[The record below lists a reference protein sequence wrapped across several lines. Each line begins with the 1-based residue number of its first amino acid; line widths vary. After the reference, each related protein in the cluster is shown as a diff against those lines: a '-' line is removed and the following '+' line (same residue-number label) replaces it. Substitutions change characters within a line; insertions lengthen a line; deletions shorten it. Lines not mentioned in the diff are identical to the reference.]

1 MDAKS
6 PLVRVS
12 DEVRA
17 ALDGGRAVVA
27 LESTLITHG
36 LPYPQNLE
44 AASRSEA
51 AVRAGGA
58 VPATVAIRD
67 GAFRVGLDEEELRDL
82 AEAPGRAA
90 LPKVSRQTLAAALGG
105 RGWAGTTVAATLIAA
120 SAVGIRVFATGGIGG
135 VHRGGESSMDISADL

>member
-6 PLVRVS
+6 PLLRVS

-17 ALDGGRAVVA
+17 ALDRGTAVVA

-44 AASRSEA
+44 AASRAEA

-58 VPATVAIRD
+58 VPATIAIRG
-67 GAFRVGLDEEELRDL
+67 GAFRVGLSDEELHDL
-82 AEAPGRAA
+82 AEAPGRGP
-90 LPKVSRQTLAAALGG
+90 LPKVSSQTLAAALGG
-105 RGWAGTTVAATLIAA
+105 TGWAGTTVAATLIAV

-135 VHRGGESSMDISADL
+135 VHRAGESS